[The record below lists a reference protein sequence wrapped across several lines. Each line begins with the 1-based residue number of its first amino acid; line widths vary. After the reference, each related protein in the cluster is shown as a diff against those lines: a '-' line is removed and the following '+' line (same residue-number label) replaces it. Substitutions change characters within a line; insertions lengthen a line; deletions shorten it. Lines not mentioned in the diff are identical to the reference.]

1 MKKTHGLDER
11 EMELVKLLMTD
22 CQTTGDIQAK
32 LKKLFAGT
40 IEQML
45 EAEMDEHLGYE
56 KNSVAGNNSGNSRN
70 GYGKKTIISDYGECE
85 IAVPRDRNGDFEPKV
100 IEKRQTRTDEIEQKI
115 MQMYAKGM
123 SQRDIEDTLKQIY
136 GTEISQGLVS
146 RITDKIMLEVNEWQ
160 NRPLE
165 AVYPVVFFDGI
176 VFNSRKDNKIVT
188 KCVYSVLGIN
198 MEGHKEILGTWISEN
213 ESASFYA
220 SICSD
225 LQSRGIK
232 DIFIACHDNL
242 TGLCN
247 AINSVFP
254 KTKNQ
259 LCIVHQI
266 RNSCK
271 FVPYKDRKAVCAD
284 LKKIYGAVNLDDA
297 EFAKECTYN
306 AEKVDNAVMSIMR
319 SIFAN
324 ISGCPEEEKIQ
335 EAYRNA
341 MSTNHAMQKKLEFE
355 LQKNKKQLEVLRGE
369 ISKSLT
375 GESIYSS
382 EDLSIALD
390 KLKSRITEDEETLE
404 KLKTEDDQKKLLAD
418 SVMPAYRQ
426 FRSWAEEFEDASLET
441 KKMIACQLFSRVE
454 VGKGYR
460 IKVTMNMTY
469 RQFVSEWGGESMMTV

>member
-1 MKKTHGLDER
+1 MKRTHGLDER
-11 EMELVKLLMTD
+11 EMELVKLLMAD

-146 RITDKIMLEVNEWQ
+146 RITDKILPEVNEWQ

-165 AVYPVVFFDGI
+165 AAYPVVFFDGI

-225 LQSRGIK
+225 LQSRGVK

-297 EFAKECTYN
+297 EFAKEEFR
-306 AEKVDNAVMSIMR
+306 EKW
-319 SIFAN
+319 
-324 ISGCPEEEKIQ
+324 
-335 EAYRNA
+335 
-341 MSTNHAMQKKLEFE
+341 
-355 LQKNKKQLEVLRGE
+355 NKKYPN
-369 ISKSLT
+369 I
-375 GESIYSS
+375 
-382 EDLSIALD
+382 
-390 KLKSRITEDEETLE
+390 LKSWD
-404 KLKTEDDQKKLLAD
+404 KN
-418 SVMPAYRQ
+418 
-426 FRSWAEEFEDASLET
+426 WAELTVLCSCGFAKQNCRRSD
-441 KKMIACQLFSRVE
+441 
-454 VGKGYR
+454 GKG
-460 IKVTMNMTY
+460 
-469 RQFVSEWGGESMMTV
+469 